1 MNWLLSAAV
10 AGAIALSPGGGGG
23 TARPNSPTGANLTVT
38 ANYSPVMFVAP
49 TTYNWVITISN
60 DLAEVIPGLQLSIA
74 LPSHLFLA
82 AAQAPAGDNTCG
94 GTLAL
99 TAPGSVDLSGGATL
113 ASGICSFTIVVEA
126 DQVGTYSFSTG
137 APLNSVS
144 GSPGTPAA
152 ISVTVDP
159 APCSTATLSP
169 TASAS
174 VINPGL
180 AVGSGA
186 QPAAQVTPCA
196 SPPPTSTT
204 GTGSSSGSVPML
216 PLLISFAFGGLAI
229 AAVSTKRRGAVR

>member
-1 MNWLLSAAV
+1 MRRRMILSIV
-10 AGAIALSPGGGGG
+10 ISLAIA
-23 TARPNSPTGANLTVT
+23 
-38 ANYSPVMFVAP
+38 
-49 TTYNWVITISN
+49 
-60 DLAEVIPGLQLSIA
+60 Q
-74 LPSHLFLA
+74 A
-82 AAQAPAGDNTCG
+82 AYGQAVDGRAPAKK
-94 GTLAL
+94 AEKA
-99 TAPGSVDLSGGATL
+99 APVPKAPAAHVPVWKDPLHTWRL
-113 ASGICSFTIVVEA
+113 EA